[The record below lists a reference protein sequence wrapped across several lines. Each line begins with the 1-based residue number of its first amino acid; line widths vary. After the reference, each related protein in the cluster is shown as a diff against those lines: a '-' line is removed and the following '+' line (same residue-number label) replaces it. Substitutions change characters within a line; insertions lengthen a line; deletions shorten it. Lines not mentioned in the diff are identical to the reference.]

1 MGGGAVGDVG
11 RDRVQ
16 HGVVDIV
23 PEELGED
30 GRQRRLRLSL
40 RLVHEKTPV
49 PTAGIVATHAAVAGG
64 GAVVVV
70 AVGPS
75 AGRRRAGGTGGA
87 EPGKGHGF
95 QHVRPRQVE
104 VRFVVVGGLG
114 VVVVSA
120 VGVQWSQLHPIR
132 TEVRSC

>member
-16 HGVVDIV
+16 HRVVDIV

-30 GRQRRLRLSL
+30 GRQRRLRSSL
-40 RLVHEKTPV
+40 RLVHGET
-49 PTAGIVATHAAVAGG
+49 AAVAGAAA
-64 GAVVVV
+64 GAAAAAVVVVVV

-87 EPGKGHGF
+87 EPRKRHGF
-95 QHVRPRQVE
+95 QHV
-104 VRFVVVGGLG
+104 
-114 VVVVSA
+114 
-120 VGVQWSQLHPIR
+120 
-132 TEVRSC
+132 